1 MTDNIIEFKTDIKKK
16 YEKANANCDDGDYV
30 AALSSLL
37 YEFEK
42 NPYNDE
48 ILCHIADIY
57 TELGLYENAV
67 TFWFKFLQA
76 ARKADLID
84 GYNGLGANF
93 FFLGNRLFPH

>member
-76 ARKADLID
+76 ARKPTL
-84 GYNGLGANF
+84 
-93 FFLGNRLFPH
+93 